1 MVDAPL
7 QWGRQKARGADPG
20 ADHVDKPQIR
30 HVPEATDEENL
41 GFESLLQLAD
51 AGVHLEKRGKK
62 RAKNSGA
69 ANAKGGKAGGKK
81 GQVDGG
87 KGHVKKRGRGPNK
100 VQESEEERR
109 LSGCVVC
116 RPTGRARGRRF
127 DASTKF
133 LTT

>member
-1 MVDAPL
+1 MDAPL

-62 RAKNSGA
+62 RAKNRRCCKRQGREGWRQEGSG
-69 ANAKGGKAGGKK
+69 GW
-81 GQVDGG
+81 
-87 KGHVKKRGRGPNK
+87 R
-100 VQESEEERR
+100 
-109 LSGCVVC
+109 
-116 RPTGRARGRRF
+116 
-127 DASTKF
+127 
-133 LTT
+133 